1 MPTGHYRFR
10 RSLGNVSSKFR
21 GARPDT
27 YPLLSYVLQNRALDL
42 SNVGSLTISDI
53 SGNGNNAT
61 LYTGIYVSTN
71 GTTDKAIVADA
82 SAAGS
87 GNYYLTGKIKPNGTT
102 QAKATID
109 GSALNLSGLTADVWQ
124 DFTTTTKTSVTP
136 DTVAVG
142 WDGGGNY
149 SAAEWSDVRLIDAS
163 DNSVV
168 AHWKLYDSAAA
179 SLGGYPALD
188 CVGGYHGAHVGCAG
202 GSGEGID
209 DDVRAIVGLDDKMWF
224 AEDTNS
230 ITLDSTVD
238 FGISDFTLTA
248 NVLLLQTAT
257 NSGLFSTAGG
267 GRYFS
272 ISANGTQMR
281 YRYEGG
287 ANRVVNIAGG
297 FPFGELVSLEI
308 IRTGTVLSLKIN
320 GSLVGSDNFA
330 NASAN
335 FIVTRVGD
343 EFGSPSW
350 HGMIY
355 DVDLNGQLTWDG
367 TIADGD
373 AIGTVIGDPVTVG
386 QKRQT
391 IPQLAGMDFN
401 VGYTLDGVDDVL
413 LTGQVVDVTT
423 SFDLSIDFQSANA
436 GVSSYLGHQGLSGS
450 SLSKT
455 ISILF
460 TSGGLQVQVGASG
473 GIVVVGTANQFLDGG
488 IHTLNIVSDGATA
501 TVSVDGTAYGS
512 GSVGTVP
519 ANNFPLVFGAR
530 HNSAVDAFALFFGVT
545 ILGASL
551 DGVGLIAGSTLQG
564 SPSSYFIPE
573 STTAGQD
580 ALGNAIENPRPNER
594 VANLSATDAQVTI
607 TDNASLDSLN
617 VWAQWFYFNGTNGDI
632 IDFSDGAGT
641 ATIEVTAGAL
651 ASTGLT
657 SPTYYVGN
665 KTTAMANTTTL
676 SAGWNYIAVTFT
688 DFTPTADLLA
698 LRTGGHFIAYNEPK
712 VLADLEKNRA
722 ATKGK
727 Y

>member
-188 CVGGYHGAHVGCAG
+188 CVGGYHGAHVGCSG